1 MQNKE
6 KEEIYAAIKLI
17 ENIFKQGLIKQH
29 IFKNILEE
37 YKDRIDT
44 SEFKCYN

>member
-1 MQNKE
+1 MQNKG

-17 ENIFKQGLIKQH
+17 ENLFKQGLIKRH

-37 YKDRIDT
+37 YKDCIDT
-44 SEFKCYN
+44 SEFQCYN